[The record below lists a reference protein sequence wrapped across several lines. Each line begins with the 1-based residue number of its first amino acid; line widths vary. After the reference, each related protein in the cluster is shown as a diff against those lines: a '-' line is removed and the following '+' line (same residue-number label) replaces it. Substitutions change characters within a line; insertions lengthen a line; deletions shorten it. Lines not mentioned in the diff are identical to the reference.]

1 MTSIDDW
8 DKRFPVSEG
17 LRLGIGLL
25 QDACASFTSQL
36 VEPPQPITTEASEAA
51 AVRVNGNVDKPSLGG
66 KLNPQLQ
73 HLRASPQLRARR
85 NASLRNLTVLARAAS
100 PSLRP
105 AVGGAA
111 ELGALGMLNG
121 SSEAE
126 PPLTGGGVMGAME
139 TPAQFLEWYGRVE
152 EAEAAGQDAEALAF
166 ASQLRERVSQ
176 CSQML
181 GCVDEISSLLSA
193 MEADY
198 QRVCQQTAGVEAAC
212 ASLSTQRSRL
222 EGVAGEIGEQLAV
235 YNWLGP
241 ITRLLHA
248 PGDRVCEDP
257 EFLPSLSRAE
267 EAMRFIAS
275 RVEEAKDSELYLMRF
290 AQCRMRA
297 LSLIKMHA
305 LRALKALGAFD
316 AKGPAVYVH
325 YRAAAVALGPLL
337 RALQQRATQPTERQ
351 VLADVQNAYFAA
363 RRAWLRPHIQ
373 ARLRD
378 IAAEHDAEE
387 SGVLERRV
395 GALRDWCAF
404 MMAVCGDESRLYRD
418 FFDGGSE
425 GEAGLLRPF
434 LDAAM
439 TLFHEQVRPLIIHE
453 ADVAVLAGLSLTL
466 LTYNRLPPSA
476 SEASSAQDE
485 GGEDEGG
492 GDDEDG
498 LDAFYAVVGH
508 VLQDTQHRL
517 AYKAQSYIRAHIGG
531 YRIGPSDTD
540 AMARWVRLCLRLRI
554 ADPAQLSALL
564 DVPGDLPPEDAEGL
578 QWTYP
583 PVESCRWLIAQI
595 DGCLD
600 YEVQSGVV
608 DEARTA
614 AKQNLLSTGARFVRD
629 SSIKAES
636 PTTEKD
642 AELMA
647 HLFATHNLAA
657 IEDSTS

>member
-1 MTSIDDW
+1 MANMDDW

-17 LRLGIGLL
+17 LRPGIALL
-25 QDACASFTSQL
+25 QDMCASFASQL
-36 VEPPQPITTEASEAA
+36 VLQPQAATLDHSET
-51 AVRVNGNVDKPSLGG
+51 VVNGFADKPTIAG

-73 HLRASPQLRARR
+73 FLRASPQLSARR

-105 AVGGAA
+105 AVNSTA
-111 ELGALGMLNG
+111 ELGALGIVTG
-121 SSEAE
+121 SETE
-126 PPLTGGGVMGAME
+126 PPLTAGSVMGAME

-181 GCVDEISSLLSA
+181 ACLDDISSLLSA

-212 ASLSTQRSRL
+212 ASLSAQRDRL
-222 EGVAGEIGEQLAV
+222 DRVASEIGEQLTV

-257 EFLPSLSRAE
+257 EFLPSLDRTE
-267 EAMRFIAS
+267 EAIRFIEG
-275 RVEEAKDSELYLMRF
+275 RVEETKDSELYLMRF

-297 LSLIKMHA
+297 LSLMKMHA
-305 LRALKALGAFD
+305 LRAFKALAAFD
-316 AKGPAVYVH
+316 AKGSAVYVH
-325 YRAAAVALGPLL
+325 YRAAAVALGPVL
-337 RALQQRATQPTERQ
+337 RALQQRGTQATERQ
-351 VLADVQNAYFAA
+351 VLMDVQSAYFAT
-363 RRAWLRPHIQ
+363 RRAWLRPHVQ

-378 IAAEHDAEE
+378 IAAEHEADSAAA
-387 SGVLERRV
+387 VLDRRV
-395 GALRDWCAF
+395 AALRDWCAF
-404 MMAVCGDESRLYRD
+404 MMAVCADESRLYAD

-425 GEAGLLRPF
+425 GEPALRSF
-434 LDAAM
+434 LDSAM
-439 TLFHEQVRPLIIHE
+439 TLFHEQVRPLVIHE
-453 ADVAVLAGLSLTL
+453 SDVAVLAGLSLTL
-466 LTYNRLPPSA
+466 LTYNRM
-476 SEASSAQDE
+476 EE
-485 GGEDEGG
+485 GEEEGEDA
-492 GDDEDG
+492 DG

-531 YRIGPSDTD
+531 YRITPSDSE

-564 DVPGDLPPEDAEGL
+564 DQPEELPPDDAECL
-578 QWTYP
+578 QWIYP
-583 PVESCRWLIAQI
+583 PVENCRWLIAQI

-614 AKQNLLSTGARFVRD
+614 GKQNLLSTGARFVRD
-629 SSIKAES
+629 SSIKSDS
-636 PTTEKD
+636 PTTEAD

-647 HLFATHNLAA
+647 HLFATHNLAT
-657 IEDSTS
+657 IEHSTS

>member
-1 MTSIDDW
+1 MANIDDW

-17 LRLGIGLL
+17 LRPGIALL
-25 QDACASFTSQL
+25 QDMCASFASQL
-36 VEPPQPITTEASEAA
+36 VVQPQTITHENSETATA
-51 AVRVNGNVDKPSLGG
+51 IDGIADKPTIAG

-73 HLRASPQLRARR
+73 FLRASPQLSARR

-105 AVGGAA
+105 AVNGTA
-111 ELGALGMLNG
+111 ELGALGTVTG
-121 SSEAE
+121 SETE
-126 PPLTGGGVMGAME
+126 PPLTAGGVMGAME

-181 GCVDEISSLLSA
+181 GCLDDISSLLSA

-198 QRVCQQTAGVEAAC
+198 QRVCQQTAGVESAC
-212 ASLSTQRSRL
+212 ASLSAQRDKLDR
-222 EGVAGEIGEQLAV
+222 VASEIGEQLTV

-257 EFLPSLSRAE
+257 EFLPSLDRTE
-267 EAMRFIAS
+267 EAIRFIES
-275 RVEEAKDSELYLMRF
+275 RVEETKDSELYLMRF

-297 LSLIKMHA
+297 LSLMKMHA
-305 LRALKALGAFD
+305 LRAFKALGAFD

-337 RALQQRATQPTERQ
+337 RALQQRGTQATTERQ
-351 VLADVQNAYFAA
+351 VLVDVQSAYFAT

-378 IAAEHDAEE
+378 IAAEHEAEKE
-387 SGVLERRV
+387 AAVLERRV

-404 MMAVCGDESRLYRD
+404 MMAVCADESRLYAD
-418 FFDGGSE
+418 FFDSDSE
-425 GEAGLLRPF
+425 GESGLRSF
-434 LDAAM
+434 LDSAM
-439 TLFHEQVRPLIIHE
+439 TLFHEQVRPLVIHE
-453 ADVAVLAGLSLTL
+453 SDVAVLAGLSLTL
-466 LTYNRLPPSA
+466 LTYNRMLPSA
-476 SEASSAQDE
+476 SEDAGTE
-485 GGEDEGG
+485 EDV
-492 GDDEDG
+492 DDEDSEDVDG

-531 YRIGPSDTD
+531 YRITPSDTD
-540 AMARWVRLCLRLRI
+540 AMARWVRVCLRLRI
-554 ADPAQLSALL
+554 ADPAQLSTLL
-564 DVPGDLPPEDAEGL
+564 ELPEDLSPDDAKCL
-578 QWTYP
+578 QWIYP
-583 PVESCRWLIAQI
+583 PVENCRWLIAQI

-614 AKQNLLSTGARFVRD
+614 SKQNLLSIGARFVRD
-629 SSIKAES
+629 SSIKS
-636 PTTEKD
+636 DNPITEAD

-647 HLFATHNLAA
+647 HLFATHNLVA
-657 IEDSTS
+657 IEYSTSP